1 MAADSG
7 AESAARALPPRVVF
21 ARSALRLA
29 SVRRTGEGFDEPVA
43 EAAVDAVAVPRFCDN
58 PSACSAMERA
68 MSRSY
73 TGARS
78 AAGMSADRR
87 TSNVLAGD
95 AVADAAG
102 AAAAEAEEEGDEEAP
117 SVAKGKM
124 RWKPPPKLASVSSS

>member
-29 SVRRTGEGFDEPVA
+29 SVRRAGAGFDEPVA
-43 EAAVDAVAVPRFCDN
+43 EAAVDAAAVPRFCDN
-58 PSACSAMERA
+58 PSACSSMERA

-87 TSNVLAGD
+87 TSIALAGD
-95 AVADAAG
+95 AMADAAEAAG
-102 AAAAEAEEEGDEEAP
+102 VAAAADGEAQ

-124 RWKPPPKLASVSSS
+124 R